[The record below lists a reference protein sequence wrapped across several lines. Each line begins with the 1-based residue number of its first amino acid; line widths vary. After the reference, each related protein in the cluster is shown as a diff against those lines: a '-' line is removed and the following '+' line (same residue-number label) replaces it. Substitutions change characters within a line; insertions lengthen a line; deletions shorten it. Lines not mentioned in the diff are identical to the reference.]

1 MGFIWRKLVMSYNSS
16 IHEILI
22 KIFQKRININF
33 DERQDL
39 RSHSLF
45 DETLQIP
52 IRELVLIVID
62 IKEKFNYE
70 FTNSDLKKGNFENF
84 ESVEQTIIKN
94 SLST

>member
-1 MGFIWRKLVMSYNSS
+1 MGFIWRKLAMSHNSS

-62 IKEKFNYE
+62 IKEKLNYE
-70 FTNSDLKKGNFENF
+70 FTYNDLKKGSFENF
-84 ESVEQTIIKN
+84 ESVEQTIIQN

>member
-1 MGFIWRKLVMSYNSS
+1 MSYNSS

-70 FTNSDLKKGNFENF
+70 FTNSDVKKGNFENF
-84 ESVEQTIIKN
+84 ESVEQTIIQN

>member
-1 MGFIWRKLVMSYNSS
+1 MSYNSS

-45 DETLQIP
+45 DE
-52 IRELVLIVID
+52 
-62 IKEKFNYE
+62 
-70 FTNSDLKKGNFENF
+70 
-84 ESVEQTIIKN
+84 
-94 SLST
+94 SL

>member
-1 MGFIWRKLVMSYNSS
+1 MSYNSS

-62 IKEKFNYE
+62 IKEKLNYE
-70 FTNSDLKKGNFENF
+70 FTYNDLKKGSFENF
-84 ESVEQTIIKN
+84 ESVEQTIIQN

>member
-1 MGFIWRKLVMSYNSS
+1 M
-16 IHEILI
+16 
-22 KIFQKRININF
+22 
-33 DERQDL
+33 

-62 IKEKFNYE
+62 IKEKLNYE
-70 FTNSDLKKGNFENF
+70 FTYNDLKKGSFENF
-84 ESVEQTIIKN
+84 ESVEQTIIQN

>member
-1 MGFIWRKLVMSYNSS
+1 MSYNSS

-62 IKEKFNYE
+62 IKEKLNYYSE
-70 FTNSDLKKGNFENF
+70 FFINITC
-84 ESVEQTIIKN
+84 
-94 SLST
+94 

>member
-1 MGFIWRKLVMSYNSS
+1 MSYNSS

-70 FTNSDLKKGNFENF
+70 KRKL
-84 ESVEQTIIKN
+84 
-94 SLST
+94 

>member
-1 MGFIWRKLVMSYNSS
+1 MGFIWRKLVMSNNSS

-84 ESVEQTIIKN
+84 ESVEQTIIQN